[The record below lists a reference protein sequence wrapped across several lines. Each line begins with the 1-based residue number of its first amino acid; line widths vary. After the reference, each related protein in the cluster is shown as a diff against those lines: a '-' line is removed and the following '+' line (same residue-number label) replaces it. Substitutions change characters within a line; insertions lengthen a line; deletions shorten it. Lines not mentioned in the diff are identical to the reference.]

1 MGKFSKQF
9 LILVISVSLV
19 FVPFCTHAL
28 AQEPGQQDDLDAG
41 KMTVDFLVVRPLA
54 IVSTVVGT
62 AIFIVSIPFSALGRN
77 VKPAANALVV
87 EPFQFTFT
95 RPLGEL

>member
-9 LILVISVSLV
+9 LILVISVGLV
-19 FVPFCTHAL
+19 FVPLCTHTL
-28 AQEPGQQDDLDAG
+28 AQDPDQQDNLNAG
-41 KMTVDFLVVRPLA
+41 KMTVDFLVVRPLG